1 MYQKLTIVGNVG
13 NAPELRYTNSGVPV
27 ASFNVATNRVF
38 TTADGEKNTKTVWF
52 KVTAW
57 RKLAELVDQYVTKG
71 MQVLVTGEIEEPRA
85 YIGRDGEPHATIEVT
100 ADVVRFMSR
109 SDHDQGH
116 GTSTGKPA
124 DTGEWANDEDIPF

>member
-13 NAPELRYTNSGVPV
+13 NAPELRYTNSGTPV
-27 ASFNVATNRVF
+27 ASFNVATNRAF
-38 TTADGEKNTKTVWF
+38 TGQDGTKQTKTVWF

-57 RKLAELVDQYVTKG
+57 RKLAELVDQYVVKG
-71 MQVLVTGEIEEPRA
+71 MQVLVTGELEEPRA

-116 GTSTGKPA
+116 GTGKPA
-124 DTGEWANDEDIPF
+124 DASGWNEDEDIPF